1 MKTAVRVEL
10 SALSKPANKLGSS
23 ARLCSAVCRAQ
34 DGKKQQSIKTAE
46 PSSLPFSLPSSVTQP
61 PLSWAFAAGLIT
73 ISIAALSLSKNIFSA
88 SRKLNKKPSSSSPAA
103 PLSSSEAAAVAAV
116 GPLLLAAETG
126 AQVDETIH
134 LSMDELE
141 KLDLRLR
148 MLITSMDAQLLE
160 LQDDLAVLL
169 PPAVTEAWDEITFKI
184 ASIEDHISTSD
195 NGSDVAVKLEEQLS
209 KIQWELFGVLQPHA
223 HEEVKRKYRSLLYNR
238 GVQAQLLR
246 QVERQ
251 VALRT
256 KMQQL
261 KVQLNALEERGG
273 SDAEYTELTSSN
285 NSFRKLAVAGC
296 AIPHP
301 AKLHTGG
308 EDAFFVSE
316 EYASFG
322 VADGVGGWAAAGINP
337 AEYPRKLID
346 ACESGAALHGDP
358 FDILMNAFETVHA
371 PGTCTVALA
380 TLEGNY
386 LRLASLGDCGTRI
399 VRDGVVIFASIVQE
413 HRFNQPYQLG
423 SPRFHPSNVPD
434 DAHRYNVVVQPGD
447 VIVMGSDG
455 LWDNLWDHELEIVV
469 AEELEKLGGGGKFG
483 GGGGGIKSAADGGIV
498 DLSYKG
504 QQTVQALAVRLAK
517 LASKHSKDSRY
528 NSPFAV
534 EKHER
539 LVPESVRK
547 LMEEPQGGKLDDV
560 TAVAAI
566 IY

>member
-1 MKTAVRVEL
+1 MQ
-10 SALSKPANKLGSS
+10 SAK
-23 ARLCSAVCRAQ
+23 V
-34 DGKKQQSIKTAE
+34 AE
-46 PSSLPFSLPSSVTQP
+46 PTSSPISLPPSLTQP
-61 PLSWAFAAGLIT
+61 PLSWAFAVGLIT

-88 SRKLNKKPSSSSPAA
+88 SLKLNKKSLSSSSAA

-116 GPLLLAAETG
+116 GPLLLAAETA

-134 LSMDELE
+134 LSMNELE
-141 KLDLRLR
+141 KLDLNLR
-148 MLITSMDAQLLE
+148 MLITNMDAQLLE

-169 PPAVTEAWDEITFKI
+169 PPAAVDAWDEITFKI
-184 ASIEDHISTSD
+184 AEIEDQIATVES
-195 NGSDVAVKLEEQLS
+195 GSDAAAALEEKLM
-209 KIQWELFGVLQPHA
+209 KLQWEIFSVLQPHA
-223 HEEVKRKYRSLLYNR
+223 HDESKRSYRSLLYNR
-238 GVQAQLLR
+238 GVQSQLLR
-246 QVERQ
+246 QVEKQ

-256 KMQQL
+256 KMQQV
-261 KVQLNALEERGG
+261 KSQLHALEEQGG
-273 SDAEYTELTSSN
+273 KEENGQDLNKQTTVSGKSASSIENNNNNNNNNKNLSLT
-285 NSFRKLAVAGC
+285 VAGC

-322 VADGVGGWAAAGINP
+322 VADGVGGWAAAGIDP

-346 ACESGAALHGDP
+346 ACEIGAALHGDP
-358 FDILMNAFETVHA
+358 YDILMNAFETVHA

-386 LRLASLGDCGTRI
+386 LHLASLGDCGTRI
-399 VRDGVVIFASIVQE
+399 VRDGTVIFASKVQE

-423 SPRFHPSNVPD
+423 SPRFHPSNVPE
-434 DAHRYNVVVQPGD
+434 DAHRYSIVVQPGD

-455 LWDNLWDHELEIVV
+455 LWDNLWDHELESLV
-469 AEELEKLGGGGKFG
+469 AEELEKMAAVVGARGGGD
-483 GGGGGIKSAADGGIV
+483 GISRH
-498 DLSYKG
+498 YKG
-504 QQTVQALAVRLAK
+504 QEKVQELVDNLAK

-528 NSPFAV
+528 SSPFVV
-534 EKHER
+534 EKYER
-539 LVPESVRK
+539 LVPEAVRK
-547 LMEEPQGGKLDDV
+547 LMEEEPQGGKLDDV

>member
-1 MKTAVRVEL
+1 MK
-10 SALSKPANKLGSS
+10 
-23 ARLCSAVCRAQ
+23 
-34 DGKKQQSIKTAE
+34 
-46 PSSLPFSLPSSVTQP
+46 
-61 PLSWAFAAGLIT
+61 
-73 ISIAALSLSKNIFSA
+73 
-88 SRKLNKKPSSSSPAA
+88 
-103 PLSSSEAAAVAAV
+103 
-116 GPLLLAAETG
+116 
-126 AQVDETIH
+126 
-134 LSMDELE
+134 ELE
-141 KLDLRLR
+141 ELDLSLR
-148 MLITSMDAQLLE
+148 MLITNMDAQLSE

-169 PPAVTEAWDEITFKI
+169 PSSAIEAWDEITFKI
-184 ASIEDHISTSD
+184 AAHEGQLANVDT
-195 NGSDVAVKLEEQLS
+195 GSDFAVELEEQVS
-209 KIQWELFGVLQPHA
+209 QMQWEVFGILQPHA
-223 HEEVKRKYRSLLYNR
+223 HEDTKRRYRSLLYNR

-256 KMQQL
+256 KLQQV
-261 KVQLNALEERGG
+261 KSQINALESGG
-273 SDAEYTELTSSN
+273 GGGGGDKEEQNKENNDPTSLQNTS
-285 NSFRKLAVAGC
+285 RKLTVAGC

-322 VADGVGGWAAAGINP
+322 VADGVGGWAAAGIDP

-358 FDILMNAFETVHA
+358 FDILMHAFETVHA

-399 VRDGVVIFASIVQE
+399 LRDEVVIFASKVQE
-413 HRFNQPYQLG
+413 HRFNQPFQLG
-423 SPRFHPSNVPD
+423 SPRFHPSNVPG
-434 DAHRYNVVVQPGD
+434 DAHRYNVAVQPGD

-469 AEELEKLGGGGKFG
+469 AEVLEKKLAGIPIDGNKIGGGDSKNAVRDGVAGPSNKEQH
-483 GGGGGIKSAADGGIV
+483 IVQELAD
-498 DLSYKG
+498 
-504 QQTVQALAVRLAK
+504 RLAK
-517 LASKHSKDSRY
+517 LASKQSKDSKY

-539 LVPESVRK
+539 AVPETVLNL
-547 LMEEPQGGKLDDV
+547 LMQDLPQGGKLDDV
-560 TAVAAI
+560 TAVVAI
-566 IY
+566 VY